1 MEKGLALFMDEA
13 KFSKR
18 ELKWKEEAEHAHA
31 LRQTFF
37 WQSHTVDFSHSG
49 TQLKGEDYSFILPI
63 LYLYSC
69 IYGLHVHEQSL

>member
-1 MEKGLALFMDEA
+1 MLIVGGDGGTAVEKGVALFMDEA

-37 WQSHTVDFSHSG
+37 GKAIQWNSVTLAHS
-49 TQLKGEDYSFILPI
+49 
-63 LYLYSC
+63 
-69 IYGLHVHEQSL
+69 